1 MKKKGKM
8 ERRRPEVKRDALDR
22 MRTTTNISRLASDL
36 GIPRRTLY
44 AWRDEEIAK
53 VEKRK
58 EKPKSREQEL
68 TQEVAQL
75 KEALGQA
82 SVDLDFFRGA
92 LQRIWGRRQ
101 PNSAAGESAFTK
113 KFAK

>member
-1 MKKKGKM
+1 VKKDGKM

-22 MRTTTNISRLASDL
+22 MRTTTNISRLAKEL
-36 GIPRRTLY
+36 RIPRRTLY

-53 VEKRK
+53 AEKRK
-58 EKPKSREQEL
+58 EKPKTRQEEL

-82 SVDLDFFRGA
+82 TVDLDFFRGA
-92 LQRIWGRRQ
+92 LQRIWERRQ
-101 PNSAAGESAFTK
+101 PSSAAGESVSTK
-113 KFAK
+113 KFEK

>member
-8 ERRRPEVKRDALDR
+8 EWRRPEVKRQALDR
-22 MRTTTNISRLASDL
+22 MRTTTNISKLAKEL

-44 AWRDEEIAK
+44 DWRDKELARD
-53 VEKRK
+53 EKRYQ
-58 EKPKSREQEL
+58 KPKTREEEL

-82 SVDLDFFRGA
+82 TVDLGFFRGA
-92 LQRIWGRRQ
+92 LQRIWERRQ
-101 PNSAAGESAFTK
+101 PNSAVGESVSTK
-113 KFAK
+113 KFEK